1 MSSSLWACLRL
12 PSLAI
17 DTTLR
22 QRPADARRQPLA
34 LIDGPPQRRVLAA
47 VNETATAAGL
57 QAGQALASAEAVCPS
72 LCTEPLDP
80 AALLCSRQLL
90 AAWAYQYSSQVAI
103 DAFGD
108 AVLLEAGASLGLFG
122 PWPHLARRLHDGLD
136 ALGFRHHLVLA
147 PNPYAAYALSAQ
159 HAELAITS
167 PAELETVL
175 ARLPVVCAGLDARHA
190 DRLERMGLSRLGQL
204 FALPRDALAR
214 RFGPGMVE
222 QLDALRETGPC
233 RLVTWQPTPRFAARI
248 ELDRVVASTQAL
260 LFPLRRLCADLA
272 AFLLARDGGVQHFEL
287 AFEHEDRSPS
297 LLNIGLLAPERD
309 PQRLFELARQHLE
322 RVRLP
327 AEVGAIRIRASEL
340 PPFVPERGGL
350 FEPRGEQ
357 HLPWPQLRERL
368 RARLGEQAVRQIST
382 VPDHRP
388 EKAWR
393 CHLKPEKA
401 ATHMPRLPR
410 PAWLLERPIPLRGA
424 PPRLLAGPERIESG
438 WWDGGDTRR
447 DYYVAETAPG
457 QRAWVFCAVGE
468 RGPFHLHGWFA

>member
-22 QRPADARRQPLA
+22 QRPPDARRQPLV
-34 LIDGPPQRRVLAA
+34 LVDGPPQRRVLAA
-47 VNETATAAGL
+47 VNEAAAAAGL
-57 QAGQALASAEAVCPS
+57 QPGQALTTAEAICPALRS
-72 LCTEPLDP
+72 EALDP
-80 AALLCSRQLL
+80 AALLRSRQLL

-103 DAFGD
+103 ETFED
-108 AVLLEAGASLGLFG
+108 AVLLEVGASMGLFG
-122 PWPHLARRLHDGLD
+122 PWPHLAQRLHDGLD
-136 ALGFRHHLVLA
+136 ALGFRHHRVLA
-147 PNPYAAYALSAQ
+147 PNPYAAYALSAK
-159 HAELAITS
+159 HAELAIHSQT
-167 PAELETVL
+167 ELETAL
-175 ARLPVVCAGLDARHA
+175 ARLPVACAGFEARHA
-190 DRLERMGLSRLGQL
+190 ERLERMGLNRLGQL
-204 FALPRDALAR
+204 FALPRDALVR
-214 RFGPGMVE
+214 RFGPGLIE

-233 RLVTWQPTPRFAARI
+233 RLATWQPPPRFDARI

-272 AFLLARDGGVQHFEL
+272 AFLVARDGGVQRFEVL
-287 AFEHEDRSPS
+287 LEHEERAPS
-297 LLNIGLLAPERD
+297 RLNIGLLAPERD

-327 AEVGAIRIRASEL
+327 AEVGGLRIEAAEL
-340 PPFVPERGGL
+340 PPFVPERAGL
-350 FEPRGEQ
+350 FEQRGEQ
-357 HLPWPQLRERL
+357 HLAWPQLRERL
-368 RARLGEQAVRQIST
+368 RARLGENAVRQIS
-382 VPDHRP
+382 VQADHRP

-393 CHLKPEKA
+393 CHLQAEKA
-401 ATHMPRLPR
+401 TADMPRLPR
-410 PAWLLERPIPLRGA
+410 PAWLLARPIPLRGA